1 MAPHTAYLT
10 RTEAHFQDAVL
21 ENPPPVLVDFWAP
34 GAQPAITFLWNT
46 VVEDVL
52 GYSRTRPGSS
62 HTSVAGVFAARD
74 VQDRVYR
81 QAVTAAGSG
90 AMATSDAERWLAQHA
105 VPETLTDGN
114 GGRVMALEKAH

>member
-46 VVEDVL
+46 MVEDVL
-52 GYSRTRPGSS
+52 GYSRTRPGST
-62 HTSVAGVFAARD
+62 HTSVAGVFAAGD
-74 VQDRVYR
+74 VASVFHPLGTMRIWWLSV
-81 QAVTAAGSG
+81 S
-90 AMATSDAERWLAQHA
+90 AT
-105 VPETLTDGN
+105 
-114 GGRVMALEKAH
+114 